1 MSGSN
6 LWLPPEWAAQRC
18 VMLTWPHDRGDW
30 ADGLAAVEQT
40 FVAMASAIG
49 RFQRVLIAC
58 RDQGHREHV
67 ARQLPAGNSFDLAIA
82 PSNDIWVRDHGPITV
97 IRDGTAVLLDFR
109 FDGWGGKYPAELDDA
124 LTRELAEHGHFRW
137 AEHQPVPFVFE
148 GGSIDCDGNGTL
160 LTTSRCL
167 LDPSRNGPTSRAQV
181 EQQLLDLFACDRVHW
196 LDHGHLDGDDT
207 DGHVDMLARF
217 APGDTIL
224 YTACDDP
231 QDSHAADLGAMEAE
245 LAQLRTREDKPYT
258 LLPLPW
264 PEPCVVDD
272 RRLPLSYANFLVIN
286 GAVLVPCYAQ
296 AGDTLAMRLIGEAF
310 PDREIIPIPA
320 LPLVRQ
326 HGSVHCAS
334 MQIPLT

>member
-1 MSGSN
+1 MADSS

-30 ADGLAAVEQT
+30 HDGLEAVEQT

-49 RFQRVLIAC
+49 RFQRLLIAC
-58 RDQGHREHV
+58 RDENHRDHV
-67 ARQLPAGNSFDLAIA
+67 ASLLPDSNSFDLGIA
-82 PSNDIWVRDHGPITV
+82 PSNDVWVRDHGPISV
-97 IRDGTAVLLDFR
+97 IRDGTATLLDFQ
-109 FDGWGGKYPAELDDA
+109 FNGWGGKYPAELDNA
-124 LTRELAEHGHFRW
+124 LTATLARQGHFRW
-137 AEHQPVPFVFE
+137 AEHEPVSSVFE

-167 LDPSRNGPTSRAQV
+167 LDPSRNGRTTRATV
-181 EQQLLDLFACDRVHW
+181 EQQLLDWFACDRIHW
-196 LDHGHLDGDDT
+196 IENGHLDGDDT

-217 APGDTIL
+217 APGDVIL

-231 QDSHAADLGAMEAE
+231 EDSHAADLGAMATE
-245 LAQLRTREDKPYT
+245 LTQLRTRNNKPYT

-264 PEPCVVDD
+264 PEARYVDD
-272 RRLPLSYANFLVIN
+272 QRLPLSYANFLVIN
-286 GAVLVPCYAQ
+286 GGVLVPCYEQ
-296 AGDTLAMRLIGEAF
+296 PGDTLAMRLIGEAF